1 MPNCPVP
8 NCLVPN
14 CPTITSLKSANHQW
28 LSELLTSLLMH
39 LVILEYKV
47 ISLCPLWNCELNC
60 FLNSLGRISQTVL
73 CLSRWSARLCW
84 KISPLSKPILD
95 GTRGETVEGKRP
107 LEVLYIGRAAAQ
119 DHHQVEFYSS
129 TVGKDPAGSQIKK
142 RFKITKR
149 FSAKQSVMPH
159 PVWRKTYHIIIL
171 ILILLLISQM
181 RG

>member
-1 MPNCPVP
+1 MFMSINSMLSPETFFRPRWFLWLDNFYGW
-8 NCLVPN
+8 
-14 CPTITSLKSANHQW
+14 ITFYGYIIFHHSRKNFSQ
-28 LSELLTSLLMH
+28 
-39 LVILEYKV
+39 KV
-47 ISLCPLWNCELNC
+47 LYWSI
-60 FLNSLGRISQTVL
+60 
-73 CLSRWSARLCW
+73 WSARLCW

-129 TVGKDPAGSQIKK
+129 TVGKDPAGSQIKE
-142 RFKITKR
+142 RFKITNR
-149 FSAKQSVMPH
+149 FSAKQSVMPP

-171 ILILLLISQM
+171 ILILILIPQM